1 MLGNMFLA
9 GTSTMFQS
17 GQLNGFLE
25 KFKEMMEEGD
35 ENLGIPVLEP
45 LVMEHLD
52 IDWKIRTLFS
62 AEGYLENLRIDGL
75 SNYTVKRA
83 DFTMADFKGKVNL
96 LFHEIKI
103 ETGYDVTGTFLD
115 EDVEGCGD
123 LALRIEGLK
132 VKADLQL
139 EIKEGRLYV
148 SNLELR
154 VKVREFD
161 CNISELYVNDD
172 LSENISETI
181 TEEAPNFLEEN
192 QDLISQYLSKML
204 RKLINN
210 ILKKYTVVNLLDM
223 ISG

>member
-1 MLGNMFLA
+1 MLGNMFS

-75 SNYTVKRA
+75 SNYTVQRA
-83 DFTMADFKGKVNL
+83 DFTMADLKGKVTL

-123 LALRIEGLK
+123 LALRIERLK

-172 LSENISETI
+172 LSEDISEII

-210 ILKKYTVVNLLDM
+210 ILKKHTVLNLLDM